1 VTSTVLASYHFTPS
15 GFFFFFSLPPS
26 HHSQKKKK
34 NAIEQCR
41 VEFGLIPIH
50 QSRHLF
56 SLRDQWESRPEGS
69 LIIPLVLRTAAGIE
83 NSPPP
88 TFLFYGVLR
97 IDSSFPISLPIL
109 THYSCV
115 NHHA

>member
-1 VTSTVLASYHFTPS
+1 MTSTVLASYHFTPS

-26 HHSQKKKK
+26 HHIQKKK

-109 THYSCV
+109 TYYSCV